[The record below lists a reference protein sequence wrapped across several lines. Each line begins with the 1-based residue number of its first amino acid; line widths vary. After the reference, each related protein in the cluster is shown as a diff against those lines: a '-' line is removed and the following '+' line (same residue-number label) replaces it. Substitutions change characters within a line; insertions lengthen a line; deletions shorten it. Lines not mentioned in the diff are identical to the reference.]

1 MVRLPLVTAIAA
13 FAALPAAAQYIDQGY
28 RDAHAIFGNV
38 GANNEFAIANMEKLI
53 PALQGR
59 WIPVDILAGG
69 GPSPDANSPLI
80 DFEQYC
86 GRIGFDLTATSRFS
100 FQMLQNDL
108 ANPESPTVAYRFDY
122 TGYNSFIRSRDTD
135 EFLTRL
141 GFADDALVPPAVLG
155 ENLSRAIVLLYHPN
169 RDSLV
174 LVNISGRTEYYG
186 RCP

>member
-1 MVRLPLVTAIAA
+1 MVRLPLLTAIAA

-38 GANNEFAIANMEKLI
+38 GSDIEFAIANMEKLI

-59 WIPVDILAGG
+59 WIPVDLLVGG
-69 GPSPDANSPLI
+69 GPSPDANSPLN
-80 DFEQYC
+80 DYEQYC
-86 GRIGFDLTATSRFS
+86 GRTGFDLTATSRFS

-108 ANPESPTVAYRFDY
+108 ANPESPTVTYRFDY
-122 TGYNSFIRSRDTD
+122 SGFNAFIRSRDTG
-135 EFLTRL
+135 ELFTRL
-141 GFADDALVPPAVLG
+141 GLEDEELPVSPLVAT
-155 ENLSRAIVLLYHPN
+155 LSQAIVLLYHPN